1 MMRNPRLRRG
11 GLRTAALVLAATVV
25 LLAGGCPIDVDQL
38 LTDVL
43 NAVLQSASTSLVD
56 SFSDSLSDPLP

>member
-1 MMRNPRLRRG
+1 MMRNPRFRRV
-11 GLRTAALVLAATVV
+11 GLRTAALVLAAAVV

-43 NAVLQSASTSLVD
+43 DAALQSASTSLVD
-56 SFSDSLSDPLP
+56 SFSDSLSDSLP